1 MSRGKGASTGY
12 FLSEPNRIL
21 SQSIKGKSET
31 NPKLYSK
38 PFVFDRAAIE
48 GQHARN
54 QRVARW
60 LFEVAVHIA
69 ACTESTMRADLN
81 RKFLTLRKNQRRMR
95 HSKATN

>member
-1 MSRGKGASTGY
+1 MSRGKGASTGR

-48 GQHARN
+48 GQLARN
-54 QRVARW
+54 QRFVGVRVLVFGCVA
-60 LFEVAVHIA
+60 LH
-69 ACTESTMRADLN
+69 C
-81 RKFLTLRKNQRRMR
+81 LR
-95 HSKATN
+95 